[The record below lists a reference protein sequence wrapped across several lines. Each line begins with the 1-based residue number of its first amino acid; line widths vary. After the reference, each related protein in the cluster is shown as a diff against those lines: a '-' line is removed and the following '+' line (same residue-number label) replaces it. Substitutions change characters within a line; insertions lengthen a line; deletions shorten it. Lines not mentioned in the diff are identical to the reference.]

1 MERKVFLGVIPAAA
15 AVGFSAESAQAPTT
29 DEERFVG
36 TYRLISSPGGGE
48 NPIGRIYYDRAGRM
62 GALLHPA
69 QRKPLPE
76 SPTADDYRELV
87 RGVQAYFGTYTVDE
101 SAGTVTHHIEGGLQP
116 QEIGG
121 ERVRW
126 YEFVGDR
133 LHLKTSQN
141 AAAPLVWER
150 LPEG

>member
-1 MERKVFLGVIPAAA
+1 M
-15 AVGFSAESAQAPTT
+15 
-29 DEERFVG
+29 
-36 TYRLISSPGGGE
+36 
-48 NPIGRIYYDRAGRM
+48 
-62 GALLHPA
+62 
-69 QRKPLPE
+69 
-76 SPTADDYRELV
+76 